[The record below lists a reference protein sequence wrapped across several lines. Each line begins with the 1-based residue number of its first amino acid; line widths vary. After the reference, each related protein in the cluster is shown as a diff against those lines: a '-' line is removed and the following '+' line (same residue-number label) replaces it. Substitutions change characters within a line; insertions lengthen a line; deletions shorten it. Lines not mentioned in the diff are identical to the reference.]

1 MGSTIRVH
9 NTSGGGG
16 GDVDSFNGRTGVVVS
31 ENGDYNTGQV
41 PESTDKNYVTDAEG
55 TTINNTSGT
64 NTGDETAVT
73 IKAKYESNPNTNAYT
88 DGEKT
93 KLAGLESS
101 KFLGEFVSLV
111 ALQTAL
117 PSPSVGS
124 YAYVDTGTGQ
134 DVEKYLW
141 DSSDSQYV
149 LQQGSS
155 TAETP
160 ATIKAKYESNVNTNA
175 FTDTEKTNL
184 NNQSGTNTG
193 DETAVTIKAKYE
205 SNPNTNAFTN
215 AEKTNLNNQSNTN
228 TGDETA
234 STIQTKRPLKTV
246 NGTSLEGTGNV
257 SISGATLT
265 KETSFSS
272 TQINNFNSNT
282 LTDVPNMKIT
292 IVTAGNYS
300 FISTI
305 NCFNDQNEEVEVTL
319 AITPI
324 SSRSI
329 TLIDGTTQSLTAGSQ
344 FSFVKQLQFDTQ
356 RKKQDQTLQRDFI
369 IDGLLVGDEIDV
381 QINTRGDNI
390 DIENRW
396 LTGFTVS

>member
-1 MGSTIRVH
+1 MGSTIRIH
-9 NTSGGGG
+9 ETSGSSGA
-16 GDVDSFNGRTGVVVS
+16 VDSFNGRTGVVVP

-41 PESTDKNYVTDAEG
+41 TESANENYVTDSEKVVLS
-55 TTINNTSGT
+55 NTSGT
-64 NTGDETAVT
+64 NTGDETAASVKT
-73 IKAKYESNPNTNAYT
+73 KYESNANTNAYT

-101 KFLGEFVSLV
+101 KFLGEFVSLL
-111 ALQTAL
+111 ALQTAF

-160 ATIKAKYESNVNTNA
+160 ATIKTKYESNANTNA

-184 NNQSGTNTG
+184 SNQSGTNTG
-193 DETAVTIKAKYE
+193 DETPATIKTKYE
-205 SNPNTNAFTN
+205 SNLNTNAFTD
-215 AEKTNLNNQSNTN
+215 AEQSNLSNQSNTN
-228 TGDETA
+228 TGDETTA
-234 STIQTKRPLKTV
+234 TIQTKRPLKTV
-246 NGTSLEGTGNV
+246 NSQSLEGVGNIA
-257 SISGATLT
+257 ISGATLT
-265 KETSFSS
+265 KVTSFNS
-272 TQINNFNSNT
+272 TVINNFNSNT
-282 LTDVPNMKIT
+282 LTDVPDMQVT
-292 IVTAGNYS
+292 IATSGNYS

-305 NCFNDQNEEVEVTL
+305 NGSNDQNEEVEVTL

-324 SSRSI
+324 SSRNI
-329 TLIDGTTQSLTAGSQ
+329 TLIDGTIQSLTAGTQ
-344 FSFVKQLQFDTQ
+344 FSFTNQLQFDTQ
-356 RKKQDQTLQRDFI
+356 RKNQDQTLQRDFI
-369 IDGLLVGDEIDV
+369 IDGLLVGDQIDV
-381 QINTRGDNI
+381 QINTRGDNL

>member
-1 MGSTIRVH
+1 MGQTIRIH
-9 NTSGGGG
+9 ETSGSSGA
-16 GDVDSFNGRTGVVVS
+16 VDSFNGRTGVVVPES
-31 ENGDYNTGQV
+31 GDYNTGQV
-41 PESTDKNYVTDAEG
+41 TESANENYVTDAEKVVLS
-55 TTINNTSGT
+55 NTSGT
-64 NTGDETAVT
+64 NTGDETPAT
-73 IKAKYESNPNTNAYT
+73 IKTKYESNANTNAYT

-101 KFLGEFVSLV
+101 KFLGEFVSLL
-111 ALQTAL
+111 ALQTAF

-160 ATIKAKYESNVNTNA
+160 ATIKTKYESNANTNA

-184 NNQSGTNTG
+184 SNQSGTNTG
-193 DETAVTIKAKYE
+193 DETPATIKTKYE
-205 SNPNTNAFTN
+205 SNLNTNAFTD
-215 AEKTNLNNQSNTN
+215 AEQSNLSNQSGTN
-228 TGDETA
+228 TGDETTA
-234 STIQTKRPLKTV
+234 NIQTKRPLKTV
-246 NGTSLEGTGNV
+246 NSQSLEGVGNIA
-257 SISGATLT
+257 ISGATLT
-265 KETSFSS
+265 KVTSFNS
-272 TQINNFNSNT
+272 TPINNFNSNT
-282 LTDVPNMKIT
+282 LTNVPDMQVT
-292 IVTAGNYS
+292 IATSGNYS

-305 NCFNDQNEEVEVTL
+305 NGSNDQNEEVEVTL

-329 TLIDGTTQSLTAGSQ
+329 TLIDGTIQSLTAGSQ
-344 FSFVKQLQFDTQ
+344 FSFTKQLQFDTQ
-356 RKKQDQTLQRDFI
+356 KKNQDQTLQRDFV

-381 QINTRGDNI
+381 QINTRGDNL